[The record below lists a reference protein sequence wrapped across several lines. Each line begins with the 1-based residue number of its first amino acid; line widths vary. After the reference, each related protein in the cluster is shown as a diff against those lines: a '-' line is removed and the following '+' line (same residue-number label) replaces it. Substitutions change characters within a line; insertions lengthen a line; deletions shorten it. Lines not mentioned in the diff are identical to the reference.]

1 MSLDSEYFKNYYIKN
16 REKYIERAK
25 AHYRNNKEQKK
36 EYDRQRRTRLK
47 ESLSE
52 TAKVIARKRYF
63 SNPKRMMLDRA
74 RNRAKES
81 GLPFSIGIDDINIPD
96 KCPIL
101 GIPMEF
107 CLGSGGKENSPSID
121 RIQNDLG
128 YVPGNIGVI
137 SMLANRI
144 KSSLT
149 LEQAEKLVEYLRKVK
164 SP

>member
-1 MSLDSEYFKNYYIKN
+1 
-16 REKYIERAK
+16 
-25 AHYRNNKEQKK
+25 
-36 EYDRQRRTRLK
+36 
-47 ESLSE
+47 
-52 TAKVIARKRYF
+52 
-63 SNPKRMMLDRA
+63 
-74 RNRAKES
+74 
-81 GLPFSIGIDDINIPD
+81 
-96 KCPIL
+96 
-101 GIPMEF
+101 MEF